1 MVADGSRLVMTGYN
15 MEVGMGARI
24 GIACDSEP
32 FATTIAFAD
41 LEKIVA
47 KLKADTITCSP
58 N

>member
-1 MVADGSRLVMTGYN
+1 MTGYN